1 MKKHWII
8 FIVFLLTAGIF
19 ISIGTNVFADDDD
32 DEKHEVYEEYGDD
45 EGRDHDEDEEDYE
58 SDYERAGSE
67 LTQFKSQQS
76 EEFWNIWS
84 REPSNNTENVLPITE
99 PSDLTFSIENRN
111 VRLYTIPKNGQLL
124 VSVNDFANLVEAES
138 IYYPKSKI
146 VILKK
151 GNAELIVRAGS
162 NAVFENRVKQPM
174 PSEAAVYEDSIYLPI
189 SVAANALSYRVSWDS
204 TNQIII
210 LKEIER
216 SW

>member
-1 MKKHWII
+1 MKKHWIK

-32 DEKHEVYEEYGDD
+32 DDEKHEVYEEYGDD
-45 EGRDHDEDEEDYE
+45 EGRDHVEDEEDY
-58 SDYERAGSE
+58 DRAGSE
-67 LTQFKSQQS
+67 LTQFKSQQP

-84 REPSNNTENVLPITE
+84 RQPSNNTENVLPITE
-99 PSDLTFSIENRN
+99 PSDLTVSVENRN

-124 VSVNDFANLVEAES
+124 VSANDFANLVEAES
-138 IYYPKSKI
+138 TYYPTSKI
-146 VILKK
+146 VILKR

-162 NAVFENRVKQPM
+162 NAVFENRLKQPM